1 MVLHP
6 SDERTQLEKKLA
18 QAEQSLRERQIQED
32 QLVQQYNALQMQYSQ
47 LKELGVGN
55 ESVSKNLS
63 VSFRE
68 PPEKQPDDFLSKD
81 KRSTAQLALR
91 RENERLK
98 AELDQ
103 CKQQQTAKPA
113 KCIVSKLSL
122 SLSSSTG
129 VFSRSAQTG
138 LGNDQTTASRSRTEK

>member
-6 SDERTQLEKKLA
+6 SDERNQLEKKLA
-18 QAEQSLRERQIQED
+18 QAEQLLRERQIQED
-32 QLVQQYNALQMQYSQ
+32 QLVQQYNALQVQYSH

-55 ESVSKNLS
+55 GHVSKNLS

-68 PPEKQPDDFLSKD
+68 PLEKQLEDPLSKD

-91 RENERLK
+91 RDNERLK
-98 AELDQ
+98 AELEQ

-113 KCIVSKLSL
+113 KCIVSELPL
-122 SLSSSTG
+122 SLSSTTEA
-129 VFSRSAQTG
+129 FSRSSQTG
-138 LGNDQTTASRSRTEK
+138 FGNHQITTSRSGTKE